1 MKKLSIIIFVLLL
14 CVTFSFAASKVGT
27 TAAQFLK
34 IGVGSRAVG
43 RGGAFVAVADDIT
56 SLYWNPGGLGRLNRN
71 EAILLHTEWL
81 GGISFDYAGLAVNM
95 GRFGTVGF
103 SLTSVSMGEM
113 KVRSELKPEGTGEYF
128 SASDIAGS
136 IAYARALTDRFSI
149 GANLKYI
156 RQNIWHMSA
165 NGFAVDIGTIFTTQ
179 FNGMKIGMSISNF
192 GTNMEMSGRDG
203 REYIDVNADANGSSD
218 QIPAFRL
225 MEGWSLPITFRVG
238 VAMDA
243 FKTDK
248 NRLTVALD
256 ALHPNDNSEYVNFGC
271 EYSYYNWAFIRLGWQ
286 ALFLPDDER
295 GGLFGNGGEENNNDI
310 IPSNIGLGFNYAIT
324 SNLKIKLDYAFANFG
339 RLQNTQRFSIGI
351 EF

>member
-1 MKKLSIIIFVLLL
+1 MKKISVLNLVLLFL
-14 CVTFSFAASKVGT
+14 ISNSFAASKVGT

-43 RGGAFVAVADDIT
+43 MGGAFVAVADDIT

-81 GGISFDYAGLAVNM
+81 AGISFDYAGVAVNM
-95 GRFGTVGF
+95 GRFGTVGI
-103 SLTSVSMGEM
+103 SITSVSMGEM

-136 IAYARALTDRFSI
+136 IAYGRALTDRFSI
-149 GANLKYI
+149 GANVKYI

-192 GTNMEMSGRDG
+192 GTTMKMAGSDA
-203 REYIDVNADANGSSD
+203 REYIDINPGAEGSND
-218 QIPAFRL
+218 QLPAYRQ
-225 MEGWSLPITFRVG
+225 MESWSLPITFRVG

-243 FKTDK
+243 FKTRR

-271 EYSYYNWAFIRLGWQ
+271 EYAFYDWAFIRLGWQ
-286 ALFLPDDER
+286 ALFLEDDER
-295 GGLFGNGGEENNNDI
+295 GGLFGNGGSEGNDI
-310 IPSNIGLGFNYAIT
+310 IPSNVGLGLSYAIT
-324 SNLKIKLDYAFANFG
+324 STLKIKVDYAFADFG